1 MGRRS
6 TDAAPDSA
14 NMSKDLPSR
23 RGVSHKRRY
32 NTRLIKQT
40 WPYTV
45 QEIAELFGIH
55 KNAVLRWL
63 KEGLVAH
70 RDKRPFLIPGHEL
83 ARFLDARQAKRRCKC
98 RPTEFY
104 CFKCR
109 AAREPYLGIVDVVI
123 ENSFRLRLKSLCSV
137 CSTAVS
143 KVQRVR
149 ELAKIQSRFHVQQL
163 AERHI
168 PEAIGPS
175 LNRDLKGTT

>member
-1 MGRRS
+1 MAKDLLGRRG
-6 TDAAPDSA
+6 TP
-14 NMSKDLPSR
+14 
-23 RGVSHKRRY
+23 HKRRY
-32 NTRLIKQT
+32 NLRLIKRT

-63 KEGLVAH
+63 KEGLVAQ
-70 RDKRPFLIPGHEL
+70 RDHRPFLIPGHEL
-83 ARFLDARQAKRRCKC
+83 ERFLRARQAKRRCKC

-109 AAREPYLGIVDVVI
+109 APREPYLGIADVVI
-123 ENSFRLRLKSLCSV
+123 ENPFRLRVKALCSV

-143 KVQRVR
+143 KVQRVQD
-149 ELAKIQSRFHVQQL
+149 LAKIQSLFHVQQL
-163 AERHI
+163 AERHM
-168 PEAIGPS
+168 PEAISPS